1 MKHQQYETELL
12 DIFNSIPEDKR
23 GLFII
28 SHKNQVKSPTVIFGW
43 SAFLGILG
51 ADRFAL
57 GQIFLGLLKLFTL
70 GGFYI
75 WYIIDLFLVAKITR
89 RDNIK
94 KARELAARL

>member
-51 ADRFAL
+51 ADRFA
-57 GQIFLGLLKLFTL
+57 
-70 GGFYI
+70 Y
-75 WYIIDLFLVAKITR
+75 
-89 RDNIK
+89 
-94 KARELAARL
+94 